1 MAAYSGSA
9 LSLSWIYSGGTVALN
24 GDYRQC
30 NYEPS
35 VAMIN
40 TTAGSDANEEYIAG
54 VKGGQ
59 ASFSALMQANGTAMF
74 TALAEGTSGTLKI
87 YPEGTAAGKPS
98 ITIPAIS
105 QGVRWNI
112 PYNDAVEIS
121 VTWTQNGARS

>member
-1 MAAYSGSA
+1 MASYVGSA
-9 LSLSWIYSGGTVALN
+9 LYLSWIHAGGTVVLS
-24 GDYRQC
+24 GDFRQA

-40 TTAGSDANEEYIAG
+40 TTAGSDAAEEYLAG

-59 ASFSALMQANGTAMF
+59 ASFSALMQADGTVLFA
-74 TALAEGTSGTLKI
+74 ALAEGTSGTLKI
-87 YPEGTAAGKPS
+87 YPEGTASGKTC
-98 ITIPAIS
+98 ITLPAIC
-105 QGVRWNI
+105 QGVRWNM